1 MANIAFKGFV
11 YGAVAA
17 ASYGLNPLFTLPLY
31 EAGMNPDS
39 VLFWRYAIAA
49 AMLFAL
55 MKAQRQSFAL
65 KRRELLPLALMGVMF
80 SLSSLTLF
88 MSYNYMDAG
97 VASTILFAY
106 PVLVAVI
113 MAAFFKEKVSA
124 LTALSI
130 ALASAGIML
139 LYRGEGGQTLSL
151 TGVALVLA
159 SSLTYAVYI
168 VGVNRSSLRDMPTSK
183 LTFYA
188 VLFGAAV
195 FLARLK
201 FGFALQPVPS
211 AALWVN
217 PVAMA
222 LFPTLVSLVFMTKS
236 IHCIGSTA
244 AAILGALEP
253 ITALAIGVAVFGE
266 AFTARIAAGIALILA
281 AVTLVVAGKPVARAV
296 RVRLFHKPLRRP

>member
-1 MANIAFKGFV
+1 
-11 YGAVAA
+11 
-17 ASYGLNPLFTLPLY
+17 
-31 EAGMNPDS
+31 
-39 VLFWRYAIAA
+39 
-49 AMLFAL
+49 MLKL
-55 MKAQRQSFAL
+55 
-65 KRRELLPLALMGVMF
+65 
-80 SLSSLTLF
+80 
-88 MSYNYMDAG
+88 
-97 VASTILFAY
+97 
-106 PVLVAVI
+106 AVI
-113 MAAFFKEKVSA
+113 GKDVSKSDSPKMHTFIA
-124 LTALSI
+124 NSTGREISYDAISI
-130 ALASAGIML
+130 PEDKFDEWIDGVISRYDGFNVTIPYKLA
-139 LYRGEGGQTLSL
+139 
-151 TGVALVLA
+151 V
-159 SSLTYAVYI
+159 
-168 VGVNRSSLRDMPTSK
+168 MPK
-183 LTFYA
+183 LKTICDDA

-217 PVAMA
+217 PVGMA

-296 RVRLFHKPLRRP
+296 RVRLFHKQFR